1 MEKQQNGFRWI
12 RKMIAIWFGYAS
24 RGRAMSDAR
33 GAPNYGPG
41 RSREPMK
48 GAWKDLR
55 SLLALLDLNVN
66 PSAFAV
72 PSGCLM
78 LFIFWNSDC
87 QVMVLWNMII
97 WSSFQAY
104 SFRIFF
110 LTHDTCPKKILG
122 IGSHQ
127 VSDTSGSKLWTPVL
141 PLCWI
146 SVHHG
151 PWGHHFYS
159 TLWGHHFYSGKNGV
173 VLEITI
179 SHDVL

>member
-1 MEKQQNGFRWI
+1 MFVCCKVDGGNFQGGRLFLQKQQYHLGFAQSLEMEKQQNGFRWI

-97 WSSFQAY
+97 
-104 SFRIFF
+104 
-110 LTHDTCPKKILG
+110 
-122 IGSHQ
+122 
-127 VSDTSGSKLWTPVL
+127 
-141 PLCWI
+141 
-146 SVHHG
+146 
-151 PWGHHFYS
+151 
-159 TLWGHHFYSGKNGV
+159 
-173 VLEITI
+173 
-179 SHDVL
+179 